1 MYSGAPRRVP
11 GVVAVNGGIE
21 WVLTPSQLA
30 VAAVCVR
37 PRAILSFNAHE
48 ESNLAYR
55 ELNDTAHWQYVSS
68 PVRKYTY
75 KSYEFSIQA
84 NIHVNEFIFCTQI
97 VLGTFVWE
105 CPRSVVTDS

>member
-1 MYSGAPRRVP
+1 MCIAIACNVQWCTVPGAMYSGAPSRVP

-55 ELNDTAHWQYVSS
+55 ELNDTAH
-68 PVRKYTY
+68 
-75 KSYEFSIQA
+75 
-84 NIHVNEFIFCTQI
+84 
-97 VLGTFVWE
+97 
-105 CPRSVVTDS
+105 